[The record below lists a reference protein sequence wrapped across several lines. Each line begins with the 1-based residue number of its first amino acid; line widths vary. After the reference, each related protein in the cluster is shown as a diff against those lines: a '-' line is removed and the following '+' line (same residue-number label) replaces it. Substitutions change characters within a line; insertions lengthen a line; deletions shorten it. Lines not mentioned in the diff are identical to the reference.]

1 MPYWWDEQWTI
12 SVQHTEAEIDKH
24 LAVFEEVASGL
35 AQTQKERG
43 LKYVGAAG
51 H

>member
-1 MPYWWDEQWTI
+1 
-12 SVQHTEAEIDKH
+12 
-24 LAVFEEVASGL
+24 VFEEVAPGL
-35 AQTQKERG
+35 AKTQEERG